1 MDHEQLHQVLR
12 LIDEANSADPN
23 IENAEGKPVPK
34 ELLYGQRMTAWLERL
49 RPEASDVLQIAARGQ
64 HIRRWEVPRD
74 SYPTTREGYL
84 KWRSFLYGFH
94 GEKVGE
100 LMAQAGYGPEAV
112 ARVKTILQKRGMK
125 SEPDVQLIEDV
136 ACLVFLEHYFPAFVE
151 TQDAAKLPGIVRKT
165 WNKMS
170 EEGRS
175 RALEIE
181 FPEPIKAL
189 LGSALGAA

>member
-23 IENAEGKPVPK
+23 IENAGGKSFPK
-34 ELLYGQRMTAWLERL
+34 ELLYGQRMTAWLARL
-49 RPEASDVLQIAARGQ
+49 RPEASDLLQIAARGQ

-74 SYPTTREGYL
+74 AYPATREGYL

-100 LMAQAGYGPEAV
+100 LMEKAGCGPEAV
-112 ARVKTILQKRGMK
+112 ARVKTLLQKRGIK
-125 SEPDVQLIEDV
+125 SDPDVQLIEDV
-136 ACLVFLEHYFPAFVE
+136 ACLVFLEHYFPEFAGAQE
-151 TQDAAKLPGIVRKT
+151 AAKLPGIVRKT

-175 RALEIE
+175 HALQIA

-189 LGSALGAA
+189 LASALGAA